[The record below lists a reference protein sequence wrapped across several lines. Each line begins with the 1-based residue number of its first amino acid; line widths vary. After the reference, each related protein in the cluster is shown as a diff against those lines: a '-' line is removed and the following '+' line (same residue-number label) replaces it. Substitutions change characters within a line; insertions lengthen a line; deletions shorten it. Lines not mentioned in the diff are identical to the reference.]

1 MEAALKR
8 KKRSAR
14 KPGARYPVRMNLSR
28 HAAAVAAACRAIED
42 AEETP
47 ALASL
52 AAAAG
57 MSPFHFQRVFTSV
70 AGMSPKAYALA
81 RREAKVREELSKGA
95 RVTEAIYGAGFGSN
109 SRFYERSSGALGM
122 TPSRFRAGGKG
133 ETIRFAVG
141 QCDLGAVL
149 VAATDKGVCA
159 VYLGDTPEPLVREL
173 QKRFSNAELIGADA
187 EFERLVARVVG
198 LVESPKTGAELPLDL
213 RGTAFQQR
221 VWRAL
226 RAIPAGKTASY
237 ADIAAKIG
245 APKSFRAV
253 ARACATNE
261 VSVLIP
267 CHRVVRADGG
277 LSGYRWGIARKRALL
292 DREKP

>member
-14 KPGARYPVRMNLSR
+14 KAAARYPLRMNNSR
-28 HAAAVAAACRAIED
+28 HAQAVADACRAIES
-42 AEETP
+42 AEEAP
-47 ALASL
+47 ALGAL
-52 AAAAG
+52 AKAAG

-70 AGMSPKAYALA
+70 AGMSPKAYALG
-81 RREAKVREELSKGA
+81 RRERKVREDLPKA
-95 RVTEAIYGAGFGSN
+95 RSVTEAIYGAGFGSN
-109 SRFYERSSGALGM
+109 SRFYERAAGALGM
-122 TPSRFRAGGKG
+122 KPSSFSAGGQDA
-133 ETIRFAVG
+133 TIRFAVG
-141 QCDLGAVL
+141 QSSVGAIL

-173 QKRFSNAELIGADA
+173 QKRFSKAALIGADPK
-187 EFERLVARVVG
+187 FERLVARVVG
-198 LVESPKTGAELPLDL
+198 LVEAPQTGSDLPLDV

-237 ADIAAKIG
+237 ADIAKKIG

-267 CHRVVRADGG
+267 CHRVVRTDGG